1 MRLGLT
7 RQNVSEG
14 DTTMNT
20 NLIANKRIVSGIR
33 PTGHIHLGNYL
44 WRRS

>member
-1 MRLGLT
+1 MKN
-7 RQNVSEG
+7 Q
-14 DTTMNT
+14 NT
-20 NLIANKRIVSGIR
+20 NPRIVSGIR